1 MSALIDQFWPY
12 AMLCVIAFSAGT
24 LLPFSSEVAFVAQMN
39 AGLGSPIG
47 LLVAATTGNVAGS
60 CFNWWVGKYA
70 RHFEGRR
77 WFPFS
82 TSAIDRAS
90 ARFNRLGVWTLL
102 LAWVPIIGDPLT
114 FVAGAMRVPFW
125 IFLPL
130 VTIGKAGRYAALAY
144 GLS

>member
-1 MSALIDQFWPY
+1 MSAFVDQLWPY
-12 AMLCVIAFSAGT
+12 ALMCAIAFGAGT
-24 LLPFSSEVAFVAQMN
+24 LLPFSSEVALVAQMK
-39 AGLGSPIG
+39 AGFGSPTG
-47 LLVAATTGNVAGS
+47 LLVAATIGNVAGS
-60 CFNWWVGKYA
+60 FFNWWVGKYA

-82 TSAIDRAS
+82 RPTIDKAA

-114 FVAGAMRVPFW
+114 FVAGVLRVPLW

-144 GLS
+144 GLN

>member
-1 MSALIDQFWPY
+1 LSALFDQLWPY
-12 AMLCVIAFSAGT
+12 ALMCAIAFSAGT
-24 LLPFSSEVAFVAQMN
+24 LLPFSSEVALVAQMKT
-39 AGLGSPIG
+39 GLGSPVG
-47 LLVAATTGNVAGS
+47 LLLAATIGNVAGS
-60 CFNWWVGKYA
+60 CFNWLIGRYA

-82 TSAIDRAS
+82 AATIDTAS
-90 ARFNRLGVWTLL
+90 ARFNALGVWTLL

-114 FVAGAMRVPFW
+114 FVAGVMRVPFW